1 MRNPEAI
8 ECIELMVPLCDIVS
22 DRIARYSMSRESV
35 CLQELC
41 LQLLEG

>member
-35 CLQELC
+35 QELC